1 MKTVQM
7 YTAVCRKR
15 DRTRRFSI
23 TTETQKGRGV
33 EEEKIRVVRPGATK
47 SKGQGNQDWAAGLL
61 IAIWEG
67 STKTQV
73 QAETK
78 SLGYLVRSDNE
89 MSIDR

>member
-1 MKTVQM
+1 MLPCAESEIVHGGFRLQQK
-7 YTAVCRKR
+7 
-15 DRTRRFSI
+15 
-23 TTETQKGRGV
+23 TQKGRDV

-78 SLGYLVRSDNE
+78 SLGYFVRSDNE
-89 MSIDR
+89 VSIDR